1 MSATI
6 RLKIWCS
13 FDKGNVDAEVNA
25 DAEVNVDVD
34 ADVNDADV
42 DDDVDAEVNADAD
55 VNADDTLFSK
65 IVLTSFDTSFSLY
78 SYGIAK

>member
-13 FDKGNVDAEVNA
+13 FDKGNVNADVDAEVNVNVDA
-25 DAEVNVDVD
+25 DAEVNVDDVD
-34 ADVNDADV
+34 DV
-42 DDDVDAEVNADAD
+42 DDDVDADADAD
-55 VNADDTLFSK
+55 VDDALFSK